1 MKENAP
7 VSPSSESSLPVSDVT
22 PAFIGE
28 KQSIDSQP
36 GHFPLASFDWP
47 KNNICMIMN
56 LPSSFFGGPQMT
68 VTNGGKTRTCRINC

>member
-28 KQSIDSQP
+28 KQSIVNL
-36 GHFPLASFDWP
+36 GTFLLRPLTGP
-47 KNNICMIMN
+47 KIA
-56 LPSSFFGGPQMT
+56 LA
-68 VTNGGKTRTCRINC
+68 